1 MATRRV
7 RDDKTK
13 KLTQPESR
21 RGHRGKV
28 LSVVLIF
35 LFFSLLAA
43 LFESFYIPY
52 IGAKGAGCVVRH
64 IGLVDESLRWQI
76 MLPYTGV
83 LAIAS
88 ILFGF
93 IFTIIDAKSSK
104 SKAKLFLFGIL
115 CILML
120 IVARVLSHLE
130 LMPIIRLWY
139 LNVHLLP
146 VVIFAVSFAL
156 AFPVSSAVAGI
167 LIGICLVSLPI
178 HFIYGRGD
186 FAITFVP
193 LALASVV
200 AALLGRYIDTR
211 TRLMRMGVSAG
222 LVHAVSL
229 ILLQFVSLQ
238 GELNPSSFDFWR
250 MPVYAFANALVCAV
264 FLTAFMPYIERVFGV
279 TTPMRLKELA
289 DMNQPFMKKFLLE
302 APGTYHHSQIVSSL
316 AEAGASAIGADPLL
330 CRVGGYFHDIGKLN
344 KPEYF
349 TENEQM
355 KGAKHSRLSPAMSA
369 LVIISHVKDGVA
381 IAQELGLP
389 RPVVE
394 IIEQH
399 HGTSVIEYFYRE
411 AVADAKRNGNLK
423 KVHPDDFRYPG
434 PKPKTK
440 EAAIIMLVD
449 AIEAAARSLKE
460 PSSARIAELVH
471 ELTMKRLLDGQ
482 LDDSP
487 LTLKE
492 VRMVEESATRVLQGM
507 FHTRVSYQ
515 KKEEETGG
523 GRRE

>member
-1 MATRRV
+1 
-7 RDDKTK
+7 
-13 KLTQPESR
+13 
-21 RGHRGKV
+21 V
-28 LSVVLIF
+28 LV
-35 LFFSLLAA
+35 
-43 LFESFYIPY
+43 
-52 IGAKGAGCVVRH
+52 
-64 IGLVDESLRWQI
+64 
-76 MLPYTGV
+76 
-83 LAIAS
+83 IAS
-88 ILFGF
+88 ILVALV
-93 IFTIIDAKSSK
+93 FTMVDPKSSK

-120 IVARVLSHLE
+120 ILARFLSHLE
-130 LMPIIRLWY
+130 LSPDTRLWY
-139 LNVHLLP
+139 LNMHILP
-146 VVIFAVSFAL
+146 VVIFGVSFAL
-156 AFPVSSAVAGI
+156 AFPIGSTVMGI
-167 LIGICLVSLPI
+167 LVGTGLISLPMY
-178 HFIYGRGD
+178 FLYEGD
-186 FAITFVP
+186 FATVFVP
-193 LALASVV
+193 LTLASVV
-200 AALLGRYIDTR
+200 AALLGRRIDTR

-229 ILLQFVSLQ
+229 ILFQLLSLR
-238 GELNPSSFDFWR
+238 GDLSPSSFEFWR
-250 MPVYAFANALVCAV
+250 IPMYVVGNALVCAV
-264 FLTAFMPYIERVFGV
+264 FLTAFMPYIERIFGV
-279 TTPMRLKELA
+279 TTPMRLRELA

-316 AEAGASAIGADPLL
+316 AEAAASAIGADALL
-330 CRVGGYFHDIGKLN
+330 CRVSGYFHDIGKLN

-369 LVIISHVKDGVA
+369 LVIISHVKDGVV

-449 AIEAAARSLKE
+449 AIEAATRSLKE

-487 LTLKE
+487 LTLRE
-492 VRMVEESATRVLQGM
+492 VRMIEGSVTRVLQGM

-515 KKEEETGG
+515 KKEEGKDG